1 MKDDTIKLLRECD
14 AGIKMGILSL
24 KDALQYIKDIHLKD
38 LISNSIE
45 RHLNLEERTN
55 KYLNNCGDDGKE
67 PATMAKMMSKL
78 KTNIKLGGENSDRSV
93 ADLITDGCNMGTKTL
108 YKYLHQYKAAD
119 NEVKKIVGEII
130 KEEEELIQDLR
141 KYL

>member
-1 MKDDTIKLLRECD
+1 
-14 AGIKMGILSL
+14 
-24 KDALQYIKDIHLKD
+24 
-38 LISNSIE
+38 
-45 RHLNLEERTN
+45 
-55 KYLNNCGDDGKE
+55 
-67 PATMAKMMSKL
+67 MAKMMSKL